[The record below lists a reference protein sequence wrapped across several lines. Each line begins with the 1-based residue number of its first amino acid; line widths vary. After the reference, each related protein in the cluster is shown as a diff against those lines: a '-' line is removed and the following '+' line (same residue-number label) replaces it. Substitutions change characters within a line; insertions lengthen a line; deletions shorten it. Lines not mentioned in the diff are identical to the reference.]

1 MELDKILNISD
12 RLLTEID
19 RKQNPCCVGLD
30 PVVENIPSHLIEE
43 NNIYG
48 IANAF
53 FSFNKGIIDAVA
65 DLVPAVKP
73 QIAFYEK
80 YGLDGFKAFQDTVDY
95 AKSKGLIVIEDGKR
109 NDIAKTAKAYA
120 DGHLGKVNVGN
131 IKSSVINVDMLTINP
146 YLGTDGIKPFAE
158 VCKEYGKGVFVLVK
172 TSNPSSGDFQDRLVA
187 ITEEE
192 FVAFKTLGVELSSQ
206 QTQLYNLV
214 ALKVNEFSQQL
225 KGQRGYSSIGAVV
238 GATYPKQAEVLRK
251 IMPDTIFL
259 VPGYGTQGATAD
271 DVMPCF
277 NNDGYGALVN
287 NSSAITFAYQKLKS
301 DPKNYAEAARDATKL
316 MIEDIRSALYK
327 ANKFP
332 KNWKR

>member
-1 MELDKILNISD
+1 
-12 RLLTEID
+12 
-19 RKQNPCCVGLD
+19 
-30 PVVENIPSHLIEE
+30 
-43 NNIYG
+43 
-48 IANAF
+48 
-53 FSFNKGIIDAVA
+53 
-65 DLVPAVKP
+65 
-73 QIAFYEK
+73 
-80 YGLDGFKAFQDTVDY
+80 
-95 AKSKGLIVIEDGKR
+95 
-109 NDIAKTAKAYA
+109 
-120 DGHLGKVNVGN
+120 
-131 IKSSVINVDMLTINP
+131 MLTINP

-271 DVMPCF
+271 YVMPCF

-287 NSSAITFAYQKLKS
+287 NSSAITFVYQKLKS